1 MLKKISDLL
10 KNLERREDSAAICDT
25 LYSVEDLKE
34 SLLNIMFRLKQV
46 SKVSSIGIRLY
57 NPDINDY
64 PYYIYDGFTKEFI
77 QKEYTLCK
85 SEKCNIYDECGK
97 SILECMCGYVLEG
110 KIEGV
115 PTFITTKGSFWT
127 NCASDLVKYEIT
139 DEFKE
144 THSIRGTCVK
154 EGFESIAMVPI
165 RISNDKIIGLVQFN
179 DKNPNMFTL
188 ELIQYFEILCD
199 LIGLRIQSDLLK
211 GQVLKFDE
219 INGKTC

>member
-10 KNLERREDSAAICDT
+10 KNLERREDSTVICDT
-25 LYSVEDLKE
+25 LYSVKDLKE
-34 SLLNIMFRLKQV
+34 SLLNIMFRLKEV

-57 NPDINDY
+57 DPDINDY

-77 QKEYTLCK
+77 HKEYTLCK

-110 KIEGV
+110 NFKGNFS
-115 PTFITTKGSFWT
+115 FITEKGSFWT
-127 NCASDLVKYEIT
+127 NNSSILIKCEIT
-139 DEFKE
+139 EEFKID
-144 THSIRGTCVK
+144 HSIRDTCFK
-154 EGFESIAMVPI
+154 EGFESLAMVPI
-165 RISNDKIIGLVQFN
+165 RISDDKIIGLVQFN
-179 DKNPNMFTL
+179 DKNRDMFTL
-188 ELIQYFEILCD
+188 EIINYFEILCD